1 VVGRQAGGYITNNG
15 LANRGLMCM
24 IRHSRYKGIFLK
36 SRKWAVKMSMYKANV
51 SEGQHYGHAL
61 PLVGKCA
68 HSKYCGASDQ
78 SPVTSQPCS
87 HFISKVDTMSSGNFA
102 LTPLMV
108 AEK

>member
-1 VVGRQAGGYITNNG
+1 MVGRQAGGYINHNG
-15 LANRGLMCM
+15 LANRGLICM

-36 SRKWAVKMSMYKANV
+36 SRKWAVKMSMYKVNV

-68 HSKYCGASDQ
+68 HCGASDRL
-78 SPVTSQPCS
+78 CS
-87 HFISKVDTMSSGNFA
+87 HFIAKADTMSSGNFA